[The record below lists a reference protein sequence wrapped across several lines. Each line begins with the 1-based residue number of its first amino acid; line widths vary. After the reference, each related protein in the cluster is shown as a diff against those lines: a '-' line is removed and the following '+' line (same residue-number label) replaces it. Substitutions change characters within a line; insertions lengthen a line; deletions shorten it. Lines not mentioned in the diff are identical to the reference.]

1 MRTCAGDVRL
11 SSAYPSNRRIG
22 CRVAAMVAVNPSED
36 GTLLLGERNVLELM
50 ATGADL
56 SVILAA
62 LCSVIDE
69 QSGLIS
75 SIYLLDGDGRQL
87 GFAAG
92 PRVPDAW
99 RHATT
104 SFAALPTSGTCGSA
118 VNLRRSVIVDD
129 IASSPL
135 LCPAW
140 RTAAAEARFASLWS
154 TPLFSKDGRV
164 LGTFAVYDDAAEAPT
179 DERLHL
185 VERATRLA
193 SIIIEWHEAE
203 TRLRESEHRFSTVFY
218 SSPASVA
225 IARFADRRLMYVND
239 QYVALFGHPRS
250 EAIGKTSAE
259 LAMWAEPADG
269 ERLWRELQERG
280 GVQSVEVNARTRSG
294 ETLVVLV
301 WLERIQI
308 LGEQCVLAI
317 ACDITDRKRAEQA
330 LEESERRSRT
340 VVDTLPIG
348 VTVTDHEGNIV
359 LTNPAARR
367 IWADMIPSG
376 AERYARSR
384 GWWHDTGRPLAPDD
398 WPSTRARLKGE
409 TTTNEVLDIA
419 AFDGRQKTV
428 AVSAAPLRDLEDRVT
443 GAVFSLEDVSAQKRA
458 ERELHDSLAQ
468 MRALSGRLMRAQD
481 DERRRIAQVLHETT
495 AQDLAALKML
505 LARLSRTVGSTLAD
519 VDRSVLTESIEL
531 AERSMTGVRTLSY
544 LLHPPFL
551 DETGLVSALG
561 WYAEGFSARSGVV
574 VELDLPSSFE
584 RLDQDVETAL
594 FRVVQEALINVHR
607 HASSLH
613 ATIRLRRTED
623 GLTLEVADTGRGMAT
638 ELLQQLPAG
647 GGALGV
653 GVAGMRER
661 LQQLGGTLNIES
673 GEQGTVVRARVPLAV
688 QRA

>member
-1 MRTCAGDVRL
+1 
-11 SSAYPSNRRIG
+11 
-22 CRVAAMVAVNPSED
+22 MVVNPSKD

-56 SVILAA
+56 SVVLAA

-92 PRVPDAW
+92 PHVPDAW
-99 RHATT
+99 RHATA

-129 IASSPL
+129 IASSSL

-154 TPLFSKDGRV
+154 TPFFSKDGRV
-164 LGTFAVYDDAAEAPT
+164 LGTFAVYDDAREAPT
-179 DERLHL
+179 GERLHL

-193 SIIIEWHEAE
+193 SIIVEWHEAE
-203 TRLRESEHRFSTVFY
+203 TGLRESEHRFSTAFY
-218 SSPASVA
+218 SNPASMA
-225 IARFADRRLMYVND
+225 IARFADRRLMYVNE

-250 EAIGKTSAE
+250 EAIGKTSVD

-280 GVQSVEVNARTRSG
+280 GVHGVEVNARTKSG

-330 LEESERRSRT
+330 LEESERRAQI

-348 VTVTDHEGNIV
+348 VTVTDREGNMV
-359 LTNPAARR
+359 RTNPAARR
-367 IWADMIPSG
+367 IWTEMVPSG
-376 AERYARSR
+376 PERYARSR
-384 GWWHDTGRPLAPDD
+384 GWWHDTGRPVAPDD
-398 WPSTRARLKGE
+398 WPSARARLKGE
-409 TTTNEVLDIA
+409 TAANEIIDIE
-419 AFDGRQKTV
+419 AFDGVRKTI
-428 AVSAAPLRDLEDRVT
+428 AVSAAPLRGLDDRIT
-443 GAVFSLEDVSAQKRA
+443 GAVFSIEDVSAQKTA

-481 DERRRIAQVLHETT
+481 DERRRIAQMLHETT

-505 LARLSRTVGSTLAD
+505 LAGISRTVGPTLAD
-519 VDRSVLTESIEL
+519 AERSSLTESIEL
-531 AERSMTGVRTLSY
+531 ADRSMTCVRTLSY

-551 DETGLVSALG
+551 DETGIVSALR
-561 WYAEGFSARSGVV
+561 WYAEGFAARSGIAVD
-574 VELDLPSSFE
+574 LDLPSSFE
-584 RLDQDVETAL
+584 RLDQDIETAL
-594 FRVVQEALINVHR
+594 FRVVQEALMNVHR
-607 HASSLH
+607 HAGSSR
-613 ATIRLRRTED
+613 ASIRLRRAEG
-623 GLTLEVADTGRGMAT
+623 GLTLEVEDSGRGMPA

-661 LQQLGGTLNIES
+661 LQQLGGTLDIES
-673 GEQGTVVRARVPLAV
+673 GDQGTVVRARVPLVA
-688 QRA
+688 QPA